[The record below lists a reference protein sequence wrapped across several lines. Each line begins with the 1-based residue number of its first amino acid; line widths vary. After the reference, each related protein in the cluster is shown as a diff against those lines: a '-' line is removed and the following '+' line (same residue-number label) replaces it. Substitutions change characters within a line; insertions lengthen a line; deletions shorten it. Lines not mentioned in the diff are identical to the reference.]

1 MQTFKIPTHLRA
13 LTRKWVRSVI
23 DDFDFESHHFRILIR
38 VAEAWDRGEQAR
50 EQIDRDGIT
59 VPDRYGVLKQHPAI
73 AVERDSRTAFFRGI
87 RELALD
93 GVGSPE
99 APRMPRTA
107 DYGAR
112 R

>member
-1 MQTFKIPTHLRA
+1 MQNYKIPSHLRPQTA
-13 LTRKWVRSVI
+13 KWVRSVLK
-23 DDFDFESHHFRILIR
+23 DFDFESHHFRILLR
-38 VAEAWDRGEQAR
+38 VAESWDRGDQAR

-99 APRMPRTA
+99 APRPPRTA